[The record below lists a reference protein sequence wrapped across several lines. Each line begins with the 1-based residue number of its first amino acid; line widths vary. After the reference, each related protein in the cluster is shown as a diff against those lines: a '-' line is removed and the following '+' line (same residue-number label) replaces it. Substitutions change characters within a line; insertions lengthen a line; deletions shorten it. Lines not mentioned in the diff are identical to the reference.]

1 MTKQPG
7 MKGLARRLR
16 TARIEAGIETSEA
29 AARVAGVRSGV
40 YWRHEHGECMP
51 TITHA
56 KKYAQAFGVSACWLA
71 FGLS

>member
-1 MTKQPG
+1 MKKQPG
-7 MKGLARRLR
+7 MKALARRLR

-29 AARVAGVRSGV
+29 AARMIGVRSGV
-40 YWRHEHGECMP
+40 YYRHENAQSMP

-56 KKYAQAFGVSACWLA
+56 AKYAKAFGVSACWLA